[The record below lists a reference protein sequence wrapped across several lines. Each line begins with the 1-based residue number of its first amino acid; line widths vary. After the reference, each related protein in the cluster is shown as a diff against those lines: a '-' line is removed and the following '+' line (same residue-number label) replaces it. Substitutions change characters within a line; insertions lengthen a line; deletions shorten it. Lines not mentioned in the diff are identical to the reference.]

1 METIFHGL
9 LSHPLIL
16 TVVVFA
22 LVFDFLNGFHDAAN
36 SIATVVVTRTLTPLQ
51 AVFLAGLAN
60 FIGYFT
66 FSHAIAKMV
75 SKGIIA
81 IDMLPGVELK
91 LSLILAALC
100 GAVIWNIFT
109 WWMGLPT
116 SSSHALIGGLVGA
129 GIAAA
134 GPSIVILGHIAIN
147 DGKLAVSGVLPIFA
161 FIIIAP
167 VLGMIASSIFTIIII
182 NLFKKSTPLRAAAI
196 FKKLQL
202 LSATW
207 YSIGHG
213 TNDAQKTMGIIMLAL
228 VSGGLASSMEISG
241 WVALS
246 CYIAIGL
253 GTAFGGWRIVKTMG
267 TRITKIRA
275 MEGFSAE
282 SAAAL
287 VLMGTAHFGIP
298 VSTTHVISGSIMGV
312 GAVEQAGKVRWVTAR
327 RIVWAW
333 IITIPAT
340 ATCSAIC
347 YLIIRAL
354 GTLHGL

>member
-1 METIFHGL
+1 MENILQTLLAHPFIFA
-9 LSHPLIL
+9 
-16 TVVVFA
+16 VVIFA

-51 AVFLAGLAN
+51 AVMLAGMAN

-66 FSHAIAKMV
+66 FGHAIAKMV
-75 SKGIIA
+75 SKGIIT
-81 IDMLPGVELK
+81 INMLPGTEHK
-91 LSLILAALC
+91 LALLMAALA
-100 GAVIWNIFT
+100 GAIVWNIFT

-116 SSSHALIGGLVGA
+116 SSSHALIGGMVGA

-134 GPSIVILGHIAIN
+134 GPSIVILGHIAVK
-147 DGKLAVSGVLPIFA
+147 DGKMAVSGVLPIFL
-161 FIIIAP
+161 FIIVAP
-167 VLGMIASSIFTIIII
+167 LLGMLASSVFTILII
-182 NLFKKSTPLRAAAI
+182 NLFRKSTPVRAAAI

-213 TNDAQKTMGIIMLAL
+213 TNDAQKTMGVIMLAL
-228 VSGGLASSMEISG
+228 FSGGFAQSMEIQG
-241 WVALS
+241 WVALC
-246 CYIAIGL
+246 CYTAIGL

-275 MEGFSAE
+275 MEGFCAE

-312 GAVEQAGKVRWVTAR
+312 GVIEHAATVRWITAR

-340 ATCSAIC
+340 AVCAALS
-347 YLIIRAL
+347 YFFIRAVASVY
-354 GTLHGL
+354 